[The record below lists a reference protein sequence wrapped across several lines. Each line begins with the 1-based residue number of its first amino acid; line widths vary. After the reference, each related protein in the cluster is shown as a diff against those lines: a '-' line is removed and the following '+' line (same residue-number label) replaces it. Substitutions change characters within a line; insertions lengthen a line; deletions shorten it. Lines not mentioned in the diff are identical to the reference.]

1 MHQWTNTKLSGTHVK
16 LQKNKNPRCYH
27 NIQFSVPVDIRCW
40 TEGSHVVSLD
50 SYDTFCKSSFIYNW
64 NNDSFAGAILG
75 IFTVIGLFMN
85 ILVIILFTKNKF
97 VKTRTTHL
105 LRSLAVSDGI
115 MVLVGGTMFTINSV
129 YHRWIF
135 GEKGKNLLFTLD
147 LNAKKVPLFAFN

>member
-1 MHQWTNTKLSGTHVK
+1 M
-16 LQKNKNPRCYH
+16 
-27 NIQFSVPVDIRCW
+27 
-40 TEGSHVVSLD
+40 
-50 SYDTFCKSSFIYNW
+50 
-64 NNDSFAGAILG
+64 
-75 IFTVIGLFMN
+75 IGLFMN

-105 LRSLAVSDGI
+105 LRSLAVSDAI